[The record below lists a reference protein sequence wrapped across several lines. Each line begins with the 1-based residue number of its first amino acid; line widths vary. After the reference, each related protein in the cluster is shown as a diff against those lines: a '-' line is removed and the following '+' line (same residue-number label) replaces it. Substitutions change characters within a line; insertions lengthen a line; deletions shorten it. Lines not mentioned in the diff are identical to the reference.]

1 MSRPLLFSPLAMR
14 GLMLKNRIVVAP
26 MHQYS
31 GRDGHATDWHLM
43 NAGRFA
49 AGGAGLV
56 VVESTKVE
64 RRGCGTVGDL
74 GLWDDAFIPGLRR
87 IVDLVHDCG
96 AACGI
101 QLGHSGRKARV
112 ARPWEGGRPLDPAHA
127 AVSDWDAWELVAP
140 SAIAAD
146 AGSPVPRELSVAQ
159 IHDIVHAWGEATRRA
174 DAAGFDVVEIHGAH
188 GFLLHEFLSPRA
200 NRREDAYGG
209 TPERRMRFALEVT
222 ECVRAAWPADKPLFM
237 RLSIDDDAGW
247 APADSVALAR
257 RLGALGVDVIDCS
270 AGGITAKPVSS
281 APIGYGYQVP
291 FARAIRRDAGVH
303 AMAVGLIVHAGQAEQ
318 VLQDG
323 DADLIALAREVL
335 WNPNWAM
342 DAAAKLGVDPF
353 SLVPPQAGWW
363 LEKRAKSMPSLVPS
377 TAMPTALPAGVTPAA
392 YSTAGMPLPIEK
404 PAST

>member
-1 MSRPLLFSPLAMR
+1 MPDAPLLFSPL
-14 GLMLKNRIVVAP
+14 GLRDLTLKNRVVVAP

-56 VVESTKVE
+56 VVESTKIE

-74 GLWDDAFIPGLRR
+74 GLWDDAFVPGLKR

-112 ARPWEGGRPLDPAHA
+112 ARPWEGGGPLERTSAGVA
-127 AVSDWDAWELVAP
+127 DWDAWELVAP
-140 SAIAAD
+140 SAIPAD
-146 AGSPVPRELSVAQ
+146 DASPMPRELSVAE
-159 IHDIVHAWGEATRRA
+159 IRDVIDAWGAATRRA
-174 DAAGFDVVEIHGAH
+174 DAAGFDMVEIHGAH

-209 TPERRMRFALEVT
+209 TAQKRMRFALEVA
-222 ECVRAAWPADKPLFM
+222 ECVRAAWPPGKPLFV
-237 RLSIDDDAGW
+237 RLSVDDDAGW
-247 APADSVALAR
+247 APADSVELAR
-257 RLGALGVDVIDCS
+257 QLAGRGVDVIDCS
-270 AGGITAKPVSS
+270 AGGITPRPVSS

-291 FARAIRRDAGVH
+291 FARAIRRDAGVR
-303 AMAVGLIVHAGQAEQ
+303 AMAVGLIVHAAQAER
-318 VLQDG
+318 VLRDG
-323 DADLIALAREVL
+323 DADLIALAREML

-353 SLVPPQAGWW
+353 GLVPPQAGWW
-363 LEKRAKSMPSLVPS
+363 LERRAKSMPALVPS
-377 TAMPTALPAGVTPAA
+377 TAAG
-392 YSTAGMPLPIEK
+392 AGG
-404 PAST
+404 AD

>member
-1 MSRPLLFSPLAMR
+1 MPDAPLLFSPLALR
-14 GLMLKNRIVVAP
+14 ELTLKNRVVVAP

-31 GRDGHATDWHLM
+31 ARDGHATDWHLM

-56 VVESTKVE
+56 IVESTKIE

-74 GLWDDAFIPGLRR
+74 GLWDDAFVPGLKR
-87 IVDLVHDCG
+87 IVDLVRECG

-112 ARPWEGGRPLDPAHA
+112 ARPWEGGGPLRRPSAGVA
-127 AVSDWDAWELVAP
+127 DWDAWELVAP
-140 SAIAAD
+140 SALAAD
-146 AGSPVPRELSVAQ
+146 DASPVPRELSVAE
-159 IHDIVHAWGEATRRA
+159 IRDIVEAWGAAARRA

-188 GFLLHEFLSPRA
+188 GFLLHEFLSPQA

-209 TPERRMRFALEVT
+209 TPLKRMRFALEVA
-222 ECVRAAWPADKPLFM
+222 ESVRASWPAGKPLFV

-247 APADSVALAR
+247 APADSVALAA

-270 AGGITAKPVSS
+270 AGGITARPVSS

-291 FARAIRRDAGVH
+291 FARAIRRDAGVR
-303 AMAVGLIVHAGQAEQ
+303 AMAVGLIVHPAQAER
-318 VLQDG
+318 VLRDG
-323 DADLIALAREVL
+323 DADLVALAREML

-363 LEKRAKSMPSLVPS
+363 LERRARSMPSLVPS
-377 TAMPTALPAGVTPAA
+377 TAAGADGPR
-392 YSTAGMPLPIEK
+392 
-404 PAST
+404 

>member
-1 MSRPLLFSPLAMR
+1 MPDVPLLFSPLALR
-14 GLMLKNRIVVAP
+14 GLTLKNRIVVAP

-31 GRDGHATDWHLM
+31 ARDGHATDWHLM
-43 NAGRFA
+43 NVGRFA

-56 VVESTKVE
+56 FVESTKIE

-74 GLWDDAFIPGLRR
+74 GLWDDAFVPGLKR

-112 ARPWEGGRPLDPAHA
+112 ARPWEGGAPLERASA
-127 AVSDWDAWELVAP
+127 GVSDWDAWELVAP

-146 AGSPVPRELSVAQ
+146 DASPVPRELSRAEIRGV
-159 IHDIVHAWGEATRRA
+159 IDAWGAAARRA

-209 TPERRMRFALEVT
+209 TPRKRMRFALEVA
-222 ECVRAAWPADKPLFM
+222 ECVRAAWPADKPLFV
-237 RLSIDDDAGW
+237 RLSVDDDAGW
-247 APADSVALAR
+247 APADSVELAVALAER
-257 RLGALGVDVIDCS
+257 GVEVIDCS
-270 AGGITAKPVSS
+270 AGGITPKPVSS

-291 FARAIRRDAGVH
+291 FARAIRREAGVR
-303 AMAVGLIVHAGQAEQ
+303 AMAVGLIVHAGQAER
-318 VLQDG
+318 VLRDG
-323 DADLIALAREVL
+323 DADLIALAREML

-363 LEKRAKSMPSLVPS
+363 LERRARSMPALVLS
-377 TAMPTALPAGVTPAA
+377 TAAAA
-392 YSTAGMPLPIEK
+392 YTPDGSPLPIEK

>member
-1 MSRPLLFSPLAMR
+1 MPDAPLLFSPLALR
-14 GLMLKNRIVVAP
+14 DLTLKNRVVVAP

-31 GRDGHATDWHLM
+31 ARDGHATDWHLM

-56 VVESTKVE
+56 IVESTKIE

-74 GLWDDAFIPGLRR
+74 GLWDDAFVPGLER

-101 QLGHSGRKARV
+101 QLGPSGRKARV
-112 ARPWEGGRPLDPAHA
+112 ARPWEGGGPLERASA
-127 AVSDWDAWELVAP
+127 GVADWDAWELVAP
-140 SAIAAD
+140 SPIAAD
-146 AGSPVPRELSVAQ
+146 DASPVPRELSVAE
-159 IHDIVHAWGEATRRA
+159 IGDVVEAWGAAARRA

-200 NRREDAYGG
+200 NLREDGYGG
-209 TPERRMRFALEVT
+209 TPLKRMRFALEVA
-222 ECVRAAWPADKPLFM
+222 ECVRAAWPAGKPLFV

-247 APADSVALAR
+247 APADSVALAAR
-257 RLGALGVDVIDCS
+257 MAALGVDVIDCS
-270 AGGITAKPVSS
+270 AGGITPKPVSS

-291 FARAIRRDAGVH
+291 CARAIRRDAGVR
-303 AMAVGLIVHAGQAEQ
+303 AMAVGLIVHAAQAEQ
-318 VLQDG
+318 VLRDG
-323 DADLIALAREVL
+323 DADLVALAREML

-363 LEKRAKSMPSLVPS
+363 LERRARSLPALVPS
-377 TAMPTALPAGVTPAA
+377 TAAGADGPR
-392 YSTAGMPLPIEK
+392 
-404 PAST
+404 

>member
-1 MSRPLLFSPLAMR
+1 MTDASTPLLFAPLPLR
-14 GLMLKNRIVVAP
+14 GLALKNRIVVAP

-31 GRDGHATDWHLM
+31 AVDGRATDWHLM

-56 VVESTKVE
+56 IVESTKIE

-74 GLWDDAFIPGLRR
+74 GLWDDAFVPGLAR
-87 IVDLVHDCG
+87 IVELVHGCG

-112 ARPWEGGRPLDPAHA
+112 ARPWEGGRPLAPDAGIA
-127 AVSDWDAWELVAP
+127 DWDAWEPVAP

-146 AGSPVPRELSVAQ
+146 PGSPVPRALSVPEIRAV
-159 IHDIVHAWGEATRRA
+159 IDAWGAATRRA

-188 GFLLHEFLSPRA
+188 GFLLHEFLSPEA
-200 NRREDAYGG
+200 NRRDDAYGG
-209 TPERRMRFALEVT
+209 TPEKRMRFALEVA
-222 ECVRAAWPADKPLFM
+222 ECVRAAWPAHKPLFV

-247 APADSVALAR
+247 TPADSVALAR
-257 RLGALGVDVIDCS
+257 RLAERGVDVIDCS
-270 AGGITAKPVSS
+270 AGGITPKPVSS

-291 FARAIRRDAGVH
+291 FARAIRREAGVR
-303 AMAVGLIVHAGQAEQ
+303 AMAVGLVVHPAQAERI
-318 VLQDG
+318 LRDG
-323 DADLIALAREVL
+323 DADLVALAREML

-363 LEKRAKSMPSLVPS
+363 LERRAKAMPGLVPS
-377 TAMPTALPAGVTPAA
+377 TAAGAA
-392 YSTAGMPLPIEK
+392 GID
-404 PAST
+404 

>member
-1 MSRPLLFSPLAMR
+1 MSAPLLFTPLAVR
-14 GLMLKNRIVVAP
+14 DLTVKNRVVVAP

-31 GRDGHATDWHLM
+31 GRDGYATDWHLM

-56 VVESTKVE
+56 VVESTKIE

-74 GLWDDAFIPGLRR
+74 GLWDDTFIPGLAR

-112 ARPWEGGRPLDPAHA
+112 ARPWEGGAPLERARA
-127 AVSDWDAWELVAP
+127 GVADWDAWELVAP

-146 AGSPVPRELSVAQ
+146 DASPVPRELSVAE
-159 IHDIVHAWGEATRRA
+159 IGDVIDAWGAAARRA
-174 DAAGFDVVEIHGAH
+174 DAAGFDIVEIHGAH

-209 TPERRMRFALEVT
+209 TPEKRMRFALEVA
-222 ECVRAAWPADKPLFM
+222 ECVRAAWPAGKPLFV

-257 RLGALGVDVIDCS
+257 RLAERGVDVIDCS
-270 AGGITAKPVSS
+270 AGGITPKPVSS

-291 FARAIRRDAGVH
+291 FARAIRREAGLR
-303 AMAVGLIVHAGQAEQ
+303 AMAVGLIVHAAQAER
-318 VLQDG
+318 VLRDG
-323 DADLIALAREVL
+323 DADLIALAREML

-353 SLVPPQAGWW
+353 AIVPPQAGWW
-363 LEKRAKSMPSLVPS
+363 LERRARSMPALVPS
-377 TAMPTALPAGVTPAA
+377 TAAGAGA
-392 YSTAGMPLPIEK
+392 YCADGIPLPIEK

>member
-1 MSRPLLFSPLAMR
+1 
-14 GLMLKNRIVVAP
+14 
-26 MHQYS
+26 
-31 GRDGHATDWHLM
+31 M

-56 VVESTKVE
+56 IVESTKIE

-74 GLWDDAFIPGLRR
+74 GLWDDAFVPGLAR
-87 IVDLVHDCG
+87 IVELVHGCG

-112 ARPWEGGRPLDPAHA
+112 ARPWEGGRPLAPDAGIA
-127 AVSDWDAWELVAP
+127 DWDAWEPVAP

-146 AGSPVPRELSVAQ
+146 PGSPVPRALSVPEIRAV
-159 IHDIVHAWGEATRRA
+159 IDAWGAATRRA

-188 GFLLHEFLSPRA
+188 GFLLHEFLSPEA
-200 NRREDAYGG
+200 NRRDDAYGG
-209 TPERRMRFALEVT
+209 TPEKRMRFALEVA
-222 ECVRAAWPADKPLFM
+222 ECVRAAWPAHKPLFV

-247 APADSVALAR
+247 TPADSVALAR
-257 RLGALGVDVIDCS
+257 RLAERGVDVIDCS
-270 AGGITAKPVSS
+270 AGGITPKPVSS

-291 FARAIRRDAGVH
+291 FARAIRREAGVR
-303 AMAVGLIVHAGQAEQ
+303 AMAVGLVVHPAQAERI
-318 VLQDG
+318 LRDG
-323 DADLIALAREVL
+323 DADLVALAREML

-363 LEKRAKSMPSLVPS
+363 LERRAKALPGLVPS
-377 TAMPTALPAGVTPAA
+377 PAA
-392 YSTAGMPLPIEK
+392 GAAGID
-404 PAST
+404 

>member
-1 MSRPLLFSPLAMR
+1 MTDASTPLLFAPLPLR
-14 GLMLKNRIVVAP
+14 GLALKNRIVVAP
-26 MHQYS
+26 MHQYAAVD
-31 GRDGHATDWHLM
+31 GRATDWHLM

-56 VVESTKVE
+56 IVESTKIE

-74 GLWDDAFIPGLRR
+74 GLWDDAFVPGLAR
-87 IVDLVHDCG
+87 IVELVHGCG

-112 ARPWEGGRPLDPAHA
+112 ARPWEGGRPLAPDAGIA
-127 AVSDWDAWELVAP
+127 DWDAWEPVAP

-146 AGSPVPRELSVAQ
+146 PGSPVPRALSVPEIRAV
-159 IHDIVHAWGEATRRA
+159 IDAWGAATRRA

-188 GFLLHEFLSPRA
+188 GFLLHEFLSPEA
-200 NRREDAYGG
+200 NRRDDAYGG
-209 TPERRMRFALEVT
+209 TPEKRMRFALEVA
-222 ECVRAAWPADKPLFM
+222 ECVRAAWPAHKPLFV

-247 APADSVALAR
+247 TPADSVALAR
-257 RLGALGVDVIDCS
+257 RLAERGVDVIDCS
-270 AGGITAKPVSS
+270 AGGITPKPVSS

-291 FARAIRRDAGVH
+291 FARAIRREAGVR
-303 AMAVGLIVHAGQAEQ
+303 AMAVGLVVHPAQAERI
-318 VLQDG
+318 LRDG
-323 DADLIALAREVL
+323 DADLVALAREML

-363 LEKRAKSMPSLVPS
+363 LERRAKAMPGLVPS
-377 TAMPTALPAGVTPAA
+377 TAAGAA
-392 YSTAGMPLPIEK
+392 GID
-404 PAST
+404 

>member
-1 MSRPLLFSPLAMR
+1 MPDVPLLFSPLALR
-14 GLMLKNRIVVAP
+14 GLTLKNRIVVAP

-31 GRDGHATDWHLM
+31 ARDGHATDWHLM
-43 NAGRFA
+43 NVGRFA

-56 VVESTKVE
+56 FVESTKIE

-74 GLWDDAFIPGLRR
+74 GLWDDAFVPGLER
-87 IVDLVHDCG
+87 IAGLVHDCG

-112 ARPWEGGRPLDPAHA
+112 ARPWEGGAPLDPASA
-127 AVSDWDAWELVAP
+127 GVPDWDAWELVAP

-146 AGSPVPRELSVAQ
+146 DASPVPRELSLAEIRGV
-159 IHDIVHAWGEATRRA
+159 IDAWGAAARRA

-209 TPERRMRFALEVT
+209 TPRKRMRFALEVA

-237 RLSIDDDAGW
+237 RLSVDDDAGW
-247 APADSVALAR
+247 APADSVELAVALAER
-257 RLGALGVDVIDCS
+257 GVEVIDCS
-270 AGGITAKPVSS
+270 AGGITPKPVSS

-291 FARAIRRDAGVH
+291 FARAIRREAGVR
-303 AMAVGLIVHAGQAEQ
+303 AMAVGLIVHAAHAER
-318 VLQDG
+318 VLRDG
-323 DADLIALAREVL
+323 DADLIALAREML

-363 LEKRAKSMPSLVPS
+363 LERRARSMPALVPS
-377 TAMPTALPAGVTPAA
+377 TAAAA
-392 YSTAGMPLPIEK
+392 YTPDGNPLPIEK